1 MASTLQKVTEFSYY
15 KTIELSSVRGNW
27 QRYLKTAARIYK
39 YPFRDQL
46 LIHFQRPDATAC
58 ATIEFWNKRM
68 DRWVNRGTS
77 GIALLDDSG
86 PKTKLKYVF
95 DVSDTHPG
103 QHRPQEPQLWQMKP
117 AYEESVLESISNS
130 FKAERESN
138 APFAEQIISISQV
151 IVEDNLT
158 DYLEE
163 LRSTRGDSFLED
175 LDELNLSVR
184 LKTLLANSL
193 AYTLLTRCGYDADI
207 YFDDTDFE
215 FIHDFSTYETM
226 SILGNAS
233 NSISKM
239 VLLEI
244 GRTVI
249 SLERSAK
256 FAKTPD
262 VVYDER
268 DKTPPTERKER
279 ENHERTDLHPDRGLS
294 VSRPVPA
301 GNRGGYPDGQVRDAA
316 QGVFESTQADAVR
329 QTAAGRQTGQA
340 SDGHRPAGQRNGGTN
355 RSADG
360 RNRGRERGDEG
371 QRSDELGGLDE
382 QLQGIGGGDRSASTG
397 LRMTAPEPGD
407 AQLGFFEQLNI
418 SPQAEYVE
426 PTSSAFFIAE
436 KQLDVVLTLGGNDP
450 HLRMM
455 VALEYMKGKSVTEI
469 AKRLPT
475 LYRGSNGFNLDG
487 AEISVWF
494 DKQCIHIARGKTA
507 RFAPSRQVIAWE
519 TAAERIGRLLENGQF
534 ATNVELAEAPGYERS
549 LLARQLWYLYHDF
562 SNTAINA
569 GYLPSLA
576 KNPARGFP
584 EETAWLAEQLD
595 SPEFRQSLTGEYA
608 VFQSAY
614 QKNRNLL
621 RFHHHKLQEISDGL
635 HTLVLPRVAFSSALT
650 EIPIPQQFITD
661 DEIDVAMSSGSGIA
675 GGKGRIFAFF
685 QENHTEKEKADFLK
699 HEYGLGGHSHALSG
713 AVGSNEDHNGKGMR
727 YQKDGCPEV
736 RFTWEAV
743 SKWITKLIRQ
753 DRYLTREEQVEYD
766 KIQAEKAL
774 AEADALNAHAETAA
788 QKEAMEKLNLLS
800 DSLAAASDIIV
811 TNPNPAYLP
820 IVSALGG
827 EVITISAEHVQADL
841 PSLESAVPSVSLP
854 VGRIDFLGTNGNVGE
869 SVEYTNTERFV
880 AAIKEE
886 NYLGVPMRI
895 VLYRDSVGRT
905 IPQDFLKELDPPPQG
920 FEITDAATRQT
931 EKALAEA
938 EIMEVQSPVPNTG
951 TQEVAHDTDNAQSFQ
966 NDESVES
973 ATIQELYEQYKPI
986 VLEAVTQDTAYQNA
1000 CKHSDY
1006 ANAALE
1012 GNAAINRAVLN
1023 SNNLE
1028 LIRLYSDVPE
1038 FQRRLHKE
1046 IIEETYSRFQELSPP
1061 LTDKPTSPT
1070 LLRYTI
1076 RLLPN
1081 EGGITGIWD
1090 AALNRFYMEDGQIL
1104 RFAEQ
1109 DNAIAYLASIQKS
1122 PNIEQA
1128 GPFFS
1133 TPLGNVYRV
1142 GDRVSEVDPDD
1153 PSPYVMDITQVTE
1166 DQVWFT
1172 IINVPENPPTTVDRT
1187 SFERYLDTGYYS
1199 LVEDTEI
1206 IRNPGRRNSRYEVV
1220 VYHPFENGFD
1230 EKLDYPT
1237 LEEAVRDV
1245 QKYLDGSMEPD
1256 GFAYDGAAIYDLQE
1270 KRYLQIYGNFP
1281 DEKAQMQVR
1290 AQQEAIDLQ
1299 MELEMEET
1307 QRVVEKQTV
1316 INGLSEQEQTTVRAM
1331 ETAGFLFDPGRANPG
1346 MGENLVFTA
1355 GQYGYPVTFETW
1367 EQAYEWIDNAQL
1379 LDAPGLREQV
1389 QAILHPTPGEVIPTD
1404 AEYAQANLVPG
1415 ETEFEQDGRRYRV
1428 HSIDIA
1434 MGKVELTDLTFVQ
1447 SAGFPI
1453 MRIENIGTI
1462 RAYLES
1468 PRLTDPPKQPSRS
1481 PAATLSN
1488 VLHPEQPDTEKVAEY
1503 LSDQE
1508 RIAVFR
1514 YPNGQFYNHYGYH
1527 EQIEVPSAVAGGF
1540 DTFEE
1545 AQATVYAHRPKAE
1558 KVLEPAE
1565 KAVDM
1570 ARDTDSTVYGRIPDR
1585 EMAPTLYVPRPRAN
1599 VSSSILHPEQT
1610 NRHDY
1615 RIMDDALGV
1624 GTPSERYQN
1633 NIAAIRLLKQLEREN
1648 RLATPEEQEILSQY
1662 VGWGGLADCF
1672 EETNRNYLEL
1682 KSLLTQEEYNAAR
1695 ESTLTA
1701 FYTPPVVIRS
1711 MYQAL
1716 EQMGFETGNILEPSC
1731 GTGNFLGMIP
1741 ERMSSSKRYGI
1752 ELDEISGQIARQLY
1766 QTASVTISGY
1776 EKTDLPDSFFDV
1788 AIGNIPFGNFKVA
1801 DRRYNKHNF
1810 LIHDYFFGKTLD
1822 KVRPG
1827 GIVAFVTSK
1836 GTMDKENPAVRKYI
1850 AQRAD
1855 LLGAIRLPNNTFKGA
1870 AGTEVTSD
1878 ILFLQKRDSLV
1889 NVEPDWVHLGV
1900 SESGIKMNRY
1910 FIDHPEMILGEMQEV
1925 SGPYGLETAC
1935 IAFEG
1940 QELSDL
1946 LTAAIGN
1953 IGGSI
1958 QEYERD
1964 SGDELAENHAIPAD
1978 PTVRNFSY
1986 TIVDGEVYYREN
1998 SIMTPVEVSTTA
2010 LGRIKGLIG
2019 LRDCVRQLIE
2029 YQTEDYP
2036 DHLITG
2042 EQQKLNRLYD
2052 AFVKKYGRIFQR
2064 ANNSAFHNDSSY
2076 FLLTSLEVTDSDGN
2090 FVRKA
2095 DMFSKRTIKQKLHI
2109 TRVDTAS
2116 EALALSLAEKAEI
2129 DISYMTNLTGKDE
2142 ATLVEELHGV
2152 IFQLPGIEDVESHP
2166 IYVTADEYL
2175 SGNVRK
2181 KLRQAEQAAD
2191 ADSQFRVNVEALKA
2205 VQPVDLTAS
2214 EISVRLGATWL
2225 PTGDVARFMFELFDT
2240 PNYARYN
2247 IKVHYSK
2254 LTGTWNIEGKSY
2266 DRSSV
2271 KANSTYGTNRINGY
2285 KIIEET
2291 LNLKDVRIFDYV
2303 EDAEGRKTAVLNK
2316 KETAIA
2322 QAKQQLIKQAFAD
2335 WIWKDPERRERLC
2348 KLYNETFNSV
2358 RPREYDGSH
2367 LNFVGI
2373 NPEIKLR
2380 PHQVNAIAHILYG
2393 GNTLLAHVV
2402 GAGKTFEIVAAAQ
2415 ESKRLGLCNKSLIA
2429 VPNHLTEQWATEY
2442 LQLYPAANI
2451 LVATKKDFEPKNR
2464 KRFCGR
2470 IATGDYDAIII
2481 GHSQLEKIPMSLER
2495 QRAILEE
2502 QLQEVLDGITDLKQS
2517 RGDNFSIK
2525 QMERTRKALQVKL
2538 DKLNDQSRKDDVV
2551 TFEELGVD
2559 RLFVDEA
2566 HNYKNLAV
2574 YTKMRNVGGIAQ
2586 TEAQKS
2592 SDLYM
2597 KCRYLDELTGGH
2609 GVIFATGTPISNSMV
2624 EMYTMQKYLQHDTLR
2639 QNGLLHFDAWASTF
2653 GETVT
2658 AIELAPEGSGYR
2670 AKTRFAKFYNLP
2682 ELMSM
2687 FKEVADV
2694 QTADMLNL
2702 PVPKANYHHTVLQPS
2717 EQQKEM
2723 VADLSTRAERV
2734 RNKMVDSSHDNMLMI
2749 TNDGRRLA
2757 LDQRMVNPL
2766 LPDSD
2771 TGKVSACADNIFAIW
2786 QRTAEQKS
2794 AQLAFCDL
2802 STPKNDGTFNVYDD
2816 LRDKL
2821 IARGIPAEQ
2830 IAYIHNANTE
2840 QQKKELFGKVCA
2852 GEVRV
2857 LLGSTAKMGAG
2868 TNVQKKLIA
2877 LHHLDCPWR
2886 PADLQQRE
2894 GRIIRQGNENR
2905 EVEIYTYV
2913 TENTFDSYLYQL
2925 VESKQ
2930 KFIGQIMTSK
2940 SPVRSAEDIDETALS
2955 YAEIKALCTGNPLIK
2970 EKMDLDID
2978 VGRLKLLKANHL
2990 SQKYS
2995 LEDQIFKAFPQKIA
3009 SLEQRIAGYQKDMA
3023 HLAEETK
3030 PNGDGFSPM
3039 VIHDRVYAEKK
3050 AAGSAILEECRA
3062 MTSPDPVVI
3071 GSYRGFSMELSF
3083 DTFLREYHL
3092 VLGHE
3097 LRHTVNL
3104 GTDIYG
3110 NIQRMDNVLDGLDSR
3125 LKDCIATLDNTKVQ
3139 LENARVE
3146 VEKPFAQEEEL
3157 ATKSARLEELNA
3169 LLNMDEK
3176 DNELAEPSE
3185 DEMEEQ
3191 NDRRTTRSRGIER

>member
-1 MASTLQKVTEFSYY
+1 M
-15 KTIELSSVRGNW
+15 
-27 QRYLKTAARIYK
+27 
-39 YPFRDQL
+39 
-46 LIHFQRPDATAC
+46 
-58 ATIEFWNKRM
+58 
-68 DRWVNRGTS
+68 
-77 GIALLDDSG
+77 
-86 PKTKLKYVF
+86 
-95 DVSDTHPG
+95 
-103 QHRPQEPQLWQMKP
+103 
-117 AYEESVLESISNS
+117 
-130 FKAERESN
+130 
-138 APFAEQIISISQV
+138 
-151 IVEDNLT
+151 T
-158 DYLEE
+158 D
-163 LRSTRGDSFLED
+163 
-175 LDELNLSVR
+175 
-184 LKTLLANSL
+184 
-193 AYTLLTRCGYDADI
+193 
-207 YFDDTDFE
+207 
-215 FIHDFSTYETM
+215 
-226 SILGNAS
+226 
-233 NSISKM
+233 
-239 VLLEI
+239 
-244 GRTVI
+244 
-249 SLERSAK
+249 
-256 FAKTPD
+256 
-262 VVYDER
+262 
-268 DKTPPTERKER
+268 
-279 ENHERTDLHPDRGLS
+279 
-294 VSRPVPA
+294 
-301 GNRGGYPDGQVRDAA
+301 
-316 QGVFESTQADAVR
+316 
-329 QTAAGRQTGQA
+329 
-340 SDGHRPAGQRNGGTN
+340 
-355 RSADG
+355 
-360 RNRGRERGDEG
+360 
-371 QRSDELGGLDE
+371 
-382 QLQGIGGGDRSASTG
+382 
-397 LRMTAPEPGD
+397 PEPGD
-407 AQLGFFEQLNI
+407 AQLGFFEQLDTF
-418 SPQAEYVE
+418 PQAEYVE
-426 PTSSAFFIAE
+426 PTSSAFSFTREQID
-436 KQLDVVLTLGGNDP
+436 QILTQGGNDP
-450 HLRMM
+450 HLRML
-455 VALEYMKGKSVTEI
+455 VALEYMKGKSTAEI

-475 LYRGSNGFNLDG
+475 LYHGSNGFNLDG

-494 DKQCIHIARGKTA
+494 DKQCIHIAKGKTA
-507 RFAPSRQVIAWE
+507 RFAPSRQVLAWE
-519 TAAERIGRLLENGQF
+519 TAAERIGQLLQDGRF

-549 LLARQLWYLYHDF
+549 LLAEKLWYLHHDF
-562 SNTAINA
+562 SEEARAA

-595 SPEFRQSLTGEYA
+595 SPEFRQSLTEEYA
-608 VFQSAY
+608 AFQSNY
-614 QKNRNLL
+614 RENPNLL

-635 HTLVLPRVAFSSALT
+635 HTLALPRVAFSSALT

-753 DRYLTREEQVEYD
+753 DRYLTREEQTEYD

-774 AEADALNAHAETAA
+774 AEADALKTQQTPDRYEVVVYHHFVNGFDEKLDYATLEEAEQVAQGYVNGTMEEDGFQYDGAAVYDLQEQKHLRIYGDFPDEKAHAEVTA
-788 QKEAMEKLNLLS
+788 QN
-800 DSLAAASDIIV
+800 
-811 TNPNPAYLP
+811 YLP
-820 IVSALGG
+820 IVDALGG
-827 EVITISAEHVQADL
+827 EVITAPAEENVQTGP
-841 PSLESAVPSVSLP
+841 PSPALTSPPAPLP
-854 VGRIDFLGTNGNVGE
+854 VGRIDFLATNGSVGE
-869 SVEYTNTERFV
+869 SVEYTDAEEFV

-886 NYLGVPMRI
+886 NYFGAPMRI
-895 VLYRDSVGRT
+895 VLYRDSGGQT

-920 FEITDAATRQT
+920 FEITDAPIRQ
-931 EKALAEA
+931 
-938 EIMEVQSPVPNTG
+938 
-951 TQEVAHDTDNAQSFQ
+951 
-966 NDESVES
+966 
-973 ATIQELYEQYKPI
+973 
-986 VLEAVTQDTAYQNA
+986 
-1000 CKHSDY
+1000 
-1006 ANAALE
+1006 
-1012 GNAAINRAVLN
+1012 
-1023 SNNLE
+1023 
-1028 LIRLYSDVPE
+1028 
-1038 FQRRLHKE
+1038 
-1046 IIEETYSRFQELSPP
+1046 
-1061 LTDKPTSPT
+1061 
-1070 LLRYTI
+1070 
-1076 RLLPN
+1076 
-1081 EGGITGIWD
+1081 
-1090 AALNRFYMEDGQIL
+1090 
-1104 RFAEQ
+1104 
-1109 DNAIAYLASIQKS
+1109 
-1122 PNIEQA
+1122 
-1128 GPFFS
+1128 
-1133 TPLGNVYRV
+1133 
-1142 GDRVSEVDPDD
+1142 
-1153 PSPYVMDITQVTE
+1153 
-1166 DQVWFT
+1166 
-1172 IINVPENPPTTVDRT
+1172 
-1187 SFERYLDTGYYS
+1187 
-1199 LVEDTEI
+1199 
-1206 IRNPGRRNSRYEVV
+1206 
-1220 VYHPFENGFD
+1220 
-1230 EKLDYPT
+1230 
-1237 LEEAVRDV
+1237 
-1245 QKYLDGSMEPD
+1245 
-1256 GFAYDGAAIYDLQE
+1256 
-1270 KRYLQIYGNFP
+1270 
-1281 DEKAQMQVR
+1281 
-1290 AQQEAIDLQ
+1290 
-1299 MELEMEET
+1299 
-1307 QRVVEKQTV
+1307 
-1316 INGLSEQEQTTVRAM
+1316 
-1331 ETAGFLFDPGRANPG
+1331 
-1346 MGENLVFTA
+1346 
-1355 GQYGYPVTFETW
+1355 
-1367 EQAYEWIDNAQL
+1367 
-1379 LDAPGLREQV
+1379 
-1389 QAILHPTPGEVIPTD
+1389 
-1404 AEYAQANLVPG
+1404 
-1415 ETEFEQDGRRYRV
+1415 
-1428 HSIDIA
+1428 
-1434 MGKVELTDLTFVQ
+1434 
-1447 SAGFPI
+1447 
-1453 MRIENIGTI
+1453 
-1462 RAYLES
+1462 
-1468 PRLTDPPKQPSRS
+1468 
-1481 PAATLSN
+1481 
-1488 VLHPEQPDTEKVAEY
+1488 
-1503 LSDQE
+1503 
-1508 RIAVFR
+1508 
-1514 YPNGQFYNHYGYH
+1514 
-1527 EQIEVPSAVAGGF
+1527 
-1540 DTFEE
+1540 
-1545 AQATVYAHRPKAE
+1545 AE

-1570 ARDTDSTVYGRIPDR
+1570 ARDTDSATDGRVTDR
-1585 EMAPTLYVPRPRAN
+1585 EMAPTLSAPRPRAK
-1599 VSSSILHPEQT
+1599 VSPSVLHPEQT
-1610 NRHDY
+1610 DRHDH
-1615 RIMDDALGV
+1615 RITDDALGV

-1633 NIAAIRLLKQLEREN
+1633 NIAAIRLLKQLERED
-1648 RLATPEEQEILSQY
+1648 RLAAPEEQEVLARY

-1672 EETNRNYLEL
+1672 DERHSRYLEL
-1682 KSLLTQEEYNAAR
+1682 KNLLTPEEYEAAR

-1752 ELDEISGQIARQLY
+1752 ELDEISGRIAQQLY

-1810 LIHDYFFGKTLD
+1810 LIHDYFFSKTLD

-1878 ILFLQKRDSLV
+1878 ILFLQKRDALIDI
-1889 NVEPDWVHLGV
+1889 EPDWVHLGV
-1900 SESGIKMNRY
+1900 NENGLKMNQY
-1910 FIDHPEMILGEMQEV
+1910 FLDHPEMILGEMQEI
-1925 SGPYGLETAC
+1925 SGPHGPETAC
-1935 IAFEG
+1935 IPFADR
-1940 QELSDL
+1940 ELSDL

-1958 QEYERD
+1958 QEYEREG
-1964 SGDELAENHAIPAD
+1964 GDELEENHAIPAD
-1978 PTVRNFSY
+1978 PTIRNFSY
-1986 TIVDGEVYYREN
+1986 TIVDGAVYYREN
-1998 SIMTPVEVSTTA
+1998 SIMKPVDVSTTA

-2036 DHLITG
+2036 EHFITA
-2042 EQQKLNRLYD
+2042 EQQKLSNLYD

-2064 ANNSAFHNDSSY
+2064 ANNSAFHDDSSY

-2095 DMFSKRTIKQKLHI
+2095 DMFAKRTIKQKLHI

-2116 EALALSLAEKAEI
+2116 EALALSLAEKAGI
-2129 DISYMTNLTGKDE
+2129 DIPYMTDLTGKDE

-2152 IFQLPGIEDVESHP
+2152 IFQLPGMEDAESHP

-2175 SGNVRK
+2175 SGNVRQ
-2181 KLRQAEQAAD
+2181 KLRQAEQAAE
-2191 ADSQFRVNVEALKA
+2191 ADSRFRVNAEALKA

-2225 PTGDVARFMFELFDT
+2225 PTGDVARFMFELFGT
-2240 PNYARYN
+2240 PNYAQPH
-2247 IKVHYSK
+2247 IKVHYSRH
-2254 LTGTWNIEGKSY
+2254 TGSWNVEGKSF
-2266 DRSSV
+2266 DRGSI
-2271 KANSTYGTNRINGY
+2271 KANSTYGTKRISGY
-2285 KIIEET
+2285 HIIEET

-2303 EDAEGRKTAVLNK
+2303 EDVEGHKKAVLNK

-2373 NPEIKLR
+2373 NPEITLR

-2442 LQLYPAANI
+2442 LQLYPAVNI

-2502 QLQEVLDGITDLKQS
+2502 QLREVLDGISDLKQS

-2566 HNYKNLAV
+2566 HNYKNLAA
-2574 YTKMRNVGGIAQ
+2574 YTKMRNVGGISQ

-2597 KCRYLDELTGGH
+2597 KCRYLDELTGGR
-2609 GVIFATGTPISNSMV
+2609 GVVFATGTPISNSMV

-2639 QNGLLHFDAWASTF
+2639 GNDLLHFDAWASTF

-2670 AKTRFAKFYNLP
+2670 AKTRFARFYNLP

-2702 PVPKANYHHTVLQPS
+2702 PVPKANYHHVVLKPS
-2717 EQQKEM
+2717 EHQKEM
-2723 VADLSTRAERV
+2723 VADLSERAERV
-2734 RNKMVDSSHDNMLMI
+2734 RNKMVDSSQDNMLLI
-2749 TNDGRRLA
+2749 TNDGRKLA
-2757 LDQRMVNPL
+2757 LDQRLVNPL

-2794 AQLAFCDL
+2794 TQLAFCDL

-2830 IAYIHNANTE
+2830 IAYIHSANTE
-2840 QQKKELFGKVCA
+2840 HQKKELFGKVCA

-2894 GRIIRQGNENR
+2894 GRIIRQGNENK

-2970 EKMDLDID
+2970 ERMDLDID
-2978 VGRLKLLKANHL
+2978 VQRLRLLKSNHL

-2995 LEDQIFKAFPQKIA
+2995 LEDQILKEFPQKIA
-3009 SLEQRIAGYQKDMA
+3009 RLEQRIAGYQKDME
-3023 HLAEETK
+3023 HLAKETK

-3039 VIHDRVYAEKK
+3039 VVHDRVYAEKK
-3050 AAGSAILEECRA
+3050 SAGSAILEECKA

-3104 GTDIYG
+3104 GTDVFG
-3110 NIQRMDNVLDGLDSR
+3110 NIQRMDNVLDGFDSR
-3125 LKDCIATLDNTKVQ
+3125 LKDCQAL
-3139 LENARVE
+3139 LENTRTQLANAQME
-3146 VEKPFAQEEEL
+3146 VMKPFDQEEEL
-3157 ATKSARLEELNA
+3157 AIKFARLEELNA
-3169 LLNMDEK
+3169 LLNLDEK
-3176 DNELAEPSE
+3176 DKELAEPLA
-3185 DEMEEQ
+3185 EEQ
-3191 NDRRTTRSRGIER
+3191 EETKTRRTTRSRGMER